1 MNSIIQK
8 VVGEAQGYAGTV
20 DFKQPPP
27 HPAQEP
33 PSSAVEKVTGATPAH
48 AAAESREVAIGRE
61 ILVALGQMLP
71 MARRDRMVQQIEKLA
86 QELVQMHRA

>member
-20 DFKQPPP
+20 DFKTPPP
-27 HPAQEP
+27 APAGAP
-33 PSSAVEKVTGATPAH
+33 RAVEKVTGATPAH

-61 ILVALGQMLP
+61 ILAALGQMLP
-71 MARRDRMVQQIEKLA
+71 MTRRDRMVQQIEKLA